1 MIREFNSE
9 ADSSTI
15 HSASHN
21 DETLDMLVHFKSS
34 FATISYAYKNVP
46 VEVFEEF
53 ETSDSKGTAFRDL
66 FYNKYEFVKLN
77 HTTVGTD
84 TTDGTL

>member
-46 VEVFEEF
+46 VEVFEQF
-53 ETSDSKGTAFRDL
+53 ESAESKGTAFRDL

-77 HTTVGTD
+77 HTTNAVD
-84 TTDGTL
+84 

>member
-34 FATISYAYKNVP
+34 FATITYVYKNVP

-77 HTTVGTD
+77 HATAGD
-84 TTDGTL
+84 DGVV

>member
-21 DETLDMLVHFKSS
+21 DETLDMLLHFKSS
-34 FATISYAYKNVP
+34 FAAITYVYKNVP

-53 ETSDSKGTAFRDL
+53 ASAESKGTAFRDL
-66 FYNKYEFVKLN
+66 FYNKYEFTKLN
-77 HTTVGTD
+77 HTI
-84 TTDGTL
+84 L

>member
-15 HSASHN
+15 HSASYN
-21 DETLDMLVHFKSS
+21 DETLEMLLHFKSS
-34 FATISYAYKNVP
+34 FAAISYAYKNVP

-53 ETSDSKGTAFRDL
+53 ASAESKGTA
-66 FYNKYEFVKLN
+66 EITKLL
-77 HTTVGTD
+77 TKLQKLCTQTVGNC
-84 TTDGTL
+84 GCGCS

>member
-21 DETLDMLVHFKSS
+21 DETLDMVLHFKSS
-34 FATISYAYKNVP
+34 HTAITYVYKNVP
-46 VEVFEEF
+46 TEVFEEF
-53 ETSDSKGTAFRDL
+53 ASAESKGRAFAEL
-66 FYNKYEFVKLN
+66 FYNKYEFTKLN
-77 HTTVGTD
+77 HTS
-84 TTDGTL
+84 L

>member
-21 DETLDMLVHFKSS
+21 DETLEMLVHFKSS
-34 FATISYAYKNVP
+34 FASISYAYKNVP

-53 ETSDSKGTAFRDL
+53 ASAESKGTAFRDL

-77 HTTVGTD
+77 HTTFGD
-84 TTDGTL
+84 DGVV

>member
-46 VEVFEEF
+46 VEVFEQF
-53 ETSDSKGTAFRDL
+53 ESAESKGTAFRDL
-66 FYNKYEFVKLN
+66 FYNRYEFVKLN
-77 HTTVGTD
+77 HTTNAVD
-84 TTDGTL
+84 

>member
-9 ADSSTI
+9 ADSSTV

-46 VEVFEEF
+46 VEVFEQF
-53 ETSDSKGTAFRDL
+53 ESAESKGTAFRDL
-66 FYNKYEFVKLN
+66 FYNRYEFVKLN
-77 HTTVGTD
+77 HTTNAVD
-84 TTDGTL
+84 